1 MITGRLR
8 ALHAWLE
15 RWLASPEPR
24 AAGRLGLFRI
34 LYALFYLWHLSWIH
48 AADLGRLPA
57 ASWHPVGVLRL
68 LGVEAPSMA
77 PAVLEPLLVGLLV
90 LLMMGLRVR
99 GVTAAV
105 LVIGVLLET
114 FHQSYGKVE
123 HSTVFPVFYIP
134 LFMTASTWGES
145 WSLDALLQRGA
156 DGAVARTDDGG
167 WRNAW
172 PIRATLLM
180 LVALFASATVAKC
193 VFGGWVIGA
202 NTVPNLLLDKNV
214 EAVLNGVPI
223 NPLAP
228 FVAATP
234 LLSEA
239 CRWGLLLFEALFVVV
254 MLGGHVRDAYLAL
267 TLVFH
272 ALNGLLLVV
281 TFTPILITYALF
293 VDLQGMAQ
301 RLEPLPA
308 WPTRMLERA
317 PSGLLV
323 GSAIAV
329 ALGVAASWNA
339 TSVPRTLLQLD
350 GHLDWRTIWY
360 PVLPVAVLWCLR
372 ECAAL
377 VRELPRGNT
386 GRPQEKRA
394 FRGRSGRGGG

>member
-1 MITGRLR
+1 MIIARLR
-8 ALHAWLE
+8 VVHAWLE

-34 LYALFYLWHLSWIH
+34 LYSLFYLWHLSWIH
-48 AADLGRLPA
+48 AADLGRLPP

-68 LGVEAPSMA
+68 FGVEAPSMA

-90 LLMMGLRVR
+90 LLMVGLWVR
-99 GVTAAV
+99 GMTAAV
-105 LVIGVLLET
+105 LVSGLLLET
-114 FHQSYGKVE
+114 FHGSYGKVE

-145 WSLDALLQRGA
+145 WSLDALLQRRT
-156 DGAVARTDDGG
+156 DGTVARTDDGD

-172 PIRATLLM
+172 PIRATLFM

-193 VFGGWVIGA
+193 VFGGWVVGA

-228 FVAATP
+228 LVATTP
-234 LLSEA
+234 PLSQA
-239 CRWGLLLFEALFVVV
+239 CRWGLLLFEALFMVVL
-254 MLGGHVRDAYLAL
+254 LGGPVRDAYLAL
-267 TLVFH
+267 ALVFH

-293 VDLQGMAQ
+293 VDLHGMAR
-301 RLEPLPA
+301 RLEPLLA
-308 WPTRMLERA
+308 WPARVLDRT
-317 PSGLLV
+317 PSALLV
-323 GSAIAV
+323 WSAIGL
-329 ALGVAASWNA
+329 ALLVAASWNA
-339 TSVPRTLLQLD
+339 TPVPRTLLQLD
-350 GHLDWRTIWY
+350 GVLDWRTIWY
-360 PVLPVAVLWCLR
+360 PVLPVAVVWCRR

-377 VRELPRGNT
+377 VRESLWAKGSEP
-386 GRPQEKRA
+386 
-394 FRGRSGRGGG
+394 

>member
-1 MITGRLR
+1 MITARLR

-34 LYALFYLWHLSWIH
+34 LYALFYLWHLSWIY
-48 AADLGRLPA
+48 AVDLGRLPA
-57 ASWHPVGVLRL
+57 ASWHRVGVLRL
-68 LGVEAPSMA
+68 LGVEAPSMV

-90 LLMMGLRVR
+90 LLMIGLWVR

-123 HSTVFPVFYIP
+123 HATVFPVFYIP
-134 LFMTASTWGES
+134 LFMTASTWGET
-145 WSLDALLQRGA
+145 WSLDALLRRRA
-156 DGAVARTDDGG
+156 NRAVARTDDGG
-167 WRNAW
+167 WRSAW
-172 PIRATLLM
+172 PIRATLFM

-193 VFGGWVIGA
+193 VLGDWVTGA

-214 EAVLNGVPI
+214 EAVLEGVPI

-228 FVAATP
+228 FVATTP
-234 LLSEA
+234 LMSGA
-239 CRWGLLLFEALFVVV
+239 CRWGLLLFEALFFVVL
-254 MLGGHVRDAYLAL
+254 LGGHVRDAYLAL
-267 TLVFH
+267 ALMFH

-281 TFTPILITYALF
+281 TFAPILITYALF

-308 WPTRMLERA
+308 WATRTLERV

-323 GSAIAV
+323 GSALAV
-329 ALGVAASWNA
+329 ALLVAASWNA

-360 PVLPVAVLWCLR
+360 PVLPGAVLWCLR

-377 VRELPRGNT
+377 VRDPWPRGD
-386 GRPQEKRA
+386 R
-394 FRGRSGRGGG
+394 